1 MKGVLFTGG
10 DAPEGLI
17 SIEKYMQGADIMCAA
32 DSGIYHADRYVFLPD
47 FIVGDMDS
55 VKNAE
60 DIERYEDSEVITF
73 SEDKDFTDTEL
84 GFFLLKEKGCDK
96 VIIIGGGGGRTD
108 HLLGIYSMFYREE
121 HPDVWVMEKDAVIS
135 VDDEISINT
144 VKGEIISFYP
154 DIWIMKNETA
164 MSVEGSFSLETR
176 CGEIISLFPVSGEEC
191 RMKSTGLKW
200 PLDSL
205 VWKPGDSG
213 ISNRATGSKVS
224 VEMVTGRLVMMKTLR

>member
-17 SIEKYMQGADIMCAA
+17 SIEKYMQGADIICAA
-32 DSGIYHADRYVFLPD
+32 DSGIYHADRYGLLPD

-60 DIERYEDSEVITF
+60 DIERHEGSEIITF

-96 VIIIGGGGGRTD
+96 VVIIGGGGGRTD

-121 HPDVWVMEKDAVIS
+121 HPDVWVMENEVIIS
-135 VDDEISINT
+135 VDDKISFNT
-144 VKGEIISFYP
+144 VK
-154 DIWIMKNETA
+154 
-164 MSVEGSFSLETR
+164 
-176 CGEIISLFPVSGEEC
+176 GEIISLFPVSEEAA

-213 ISNRATGSKVS
+213 ISNRATGSKIS
-224 VEMVTGRLVMMKTLR
+224 VEMITGRLVMMKTLR

>member
-17 SIEKYMQGADIMCAA
+17 NIEKYVQDADIICAA
-32 DSGIYHADRYVFLPD
+32 DSGIYHADRYGFLPD

-96 VIIIGGGGGRTD
+96 VVIIGGGGGRTD

-121 HPDVWVMEKDAVIS
+121 HPDVWIMEKDAVIS

-144 VKGEIISFYP
+144 VKGEIISF
-154 DIWIMKNETA
+154 
-164 MSVEGSFSLETR
+164 
-176 CGEIISLFPVSGEEC
+176 FPVSEEAA

-213 ISNRATGSKVS
+213 ISNRATGSKIS
-224 VEMVTGRLVMMKTLR
+224 VEMITGRLVMMKTLR

>member
-17 SIEKYMQGADIMCAA
+17 SIEKYMQGADIICAA
-32 DSGIYHADRYVFLPD
+32 DSGIYHADRYGLLPD

-60 DIERYEDSEVITF
+60 DIERHEGSEIITF

-96 VIIIGGGGGRTD
+96 VVIIGGGGGRTD

-121 HPDVWVMEKDAVIS
+121 HPDVWVMENEAVIS
-135 VDDEISINT
+135 VDDKISINT
-144 VKGEIISFYP
+144 VKGEIIS
-154 DIWIMKNETA
+154 
-164 MSVEGSFSLETR
+164 
-176 CGEIISLFPVSGEEC
+176 LFPVSEEAA
-191 RMKSTGLKW
+191 RMKSTGLRW

-213 ISNRATGSKVS
+213 ISNRATGSKIS
-224 VEMVTGRLVMMKTLR
+224 VEMITGRLVMMKTLR